1 MKKIL
6 LLVLLLVFIAC
17 ERSVSIDVE
26 ESVNAGIYPEKVVL
40 GASLAL
46 EGHASYLGI
55 QTIHGAMAYLKHINE
70 QGGVHGREI
79 EVITYD
85 DSYDPPKCLINTQ
98 KLIIEDKIFALF
110 CYVGTPTTVEVLPLV
125 EDARIPLLGMF
136 TGADAL
142 RKPFKPYVINIR
154 PSYYQETREAVRHM
168 VEDLGITGIAVFY
181 QYDAFG
187 FDGLTGIELA
197 LKDFGLEPVARG
209 SYTRGSLDVGEGV
222 ERIKDSGAQAVFM
235 IGTSGPSL
243 KFMDRMQQAGASP
256 VYYTV
261 SFMGASEFARN
272 LKSDKELIL
281 MSQVVPPFAD
291 DHDLS
296 SSEAATYIKLLK
308 KYYPEDTPN
317 LVGLEGFFNARI
329 LVEGLQ
335 RSGRNLSRENFI
347 EAIQSMNEFEIAPGI
362 TVSYGPK
369 DHQGMD
375 KVYFT
380 RFKNGRF
387 ELIRDWSE
395 LKKGALK

>member
-1 MKKIL
+1 MLLFL
-6 LLVLLLVFIAC
+6 LLIAC
-17 ERSVSIDVE
+17 ERTVSVKVE
-26 ESVNAGIYPEKVVL
+26 ESQNAGIYPDKVVL

-55 QTIHGAMAYLKHINE
+55 QTLHGALAYLKHVNAN
-70 QGGVHGREI
+70 GGVHGRTI
-79 EVITYD
+79 EVVAYD

-142 RKPFKPYVINIR
+142 RKPFNRYLINIR

-168 VEDLGITGIAVFY
+168 VEDLGITKIAVFY

-187 FDGLTGIELA
+187 FDGLTGTELA
-197 LKDFGLEPVARG
+197 LKDYNLEPVARG
-209 SYTRGSLDVGEGV
+209 SYTRGSLDVSEGV
-222 ERIKDSGAQAVFM
+222 ERIRDSGAEAVFM
-235 IGTSGPSL
+235 IGTSGPCI
-243 KFMDRMQQAGASP
+243 KFMDRLESEGVSP

-261 SFMGASEFARN
+261 SFMGAREFARN
-272 LKSDKELIL
+272 LKSGKELVI

-291 DHDLS
+291 DRDLS
-296 SSEAATYIKLLK
+296 SSEAASYIELLK
-308 KYYPEDTPN
+308 QYYPQETPS

-329 LVEGLQ
+329 LVEGLK
-335 RSGRNLSRENFI
+335 RSGRDLSREGFI
-347 EAIQSMNEFEIAPGI
+347 RAIETMNNYEIAPGI
-362 TVSYGPK
+362 TVSYGDA

-380 RFKNGRF
+380 RLSEGRF
-387 ELIRDWSE
+387 ELIRNWAE
-395 LKKGALK
+395 LRNGAVK